1 MIHGRFLLKGVDHG
15 GGDIYKL
22 PNIAMLEFPQNPQNP
37 GTYADCGAIV
47 SEILGVLGKFEPGG
61 AFALPASQILGKF
74 EPGDVLATEDAK
86 TLPGSNFPR
95 FLKPEMQK

>member
-1 MIHGRFLLKGVDHG
+1 MLMPPPMIHGRFLLKGVDHG

-47 SEILGVLGKFEPGG
+47 SEILGVLG
-61 AFALPASQILGKF
+61 QF
-74 EPGDVLATEDAK
+74 EPGDVLAFSALQFEPGDVFASEVAK
-86 TLPGSNFPR
+86 TLPGSTFR
-95 FLKPEMQK
+95 KIPEA